1 MFSTSVVINNHLHY
15 DTSSS
20 PLSSSSSY
28 SSLDISEDDDFFSF
42 NNRSSQ
48 QLAELVPSD
57 QNNSTDCSTRSHSYK
72 HMNGQILE
80 SKLTQLMNENEIL
93 RAKIDML
100 TRKYGD
106 LNNPQDEL
114 KSVEQP
120 TVSSILDQSSRQIH
134 QSDNNSTVMLTEH
147 LASMPVKL
155 RFKVSN
161 ITGES

>member
-20 PLSSSSSY
+20 PLSSSSY
-28 SSLDISEDDDFFSF
+28 SSLDISEDDDFLSF

-57 QNNSTDCSTRSHSYK
+57 QNDFIDCSTRSRSYK

-80 SKLTQLMNENEIL
+80 SKLTQLINENEIL

-100 TRKYGD
+100 TRKYGH
-106 LNNPQDEL
+106 LNSPQDEL

>member
-20 PLSSSSSY
+20 PLSSSSY
-28 SSLDISEDDDFFSF
+28 SSLNISDDDDDFLSF

-48 QLAELVPSD
+48 QPAELVPSD
-57 QNNSTDCSTRSHSYK
+57 QNDSTDCSSRSRNYK
-72 HMNGQILE
+72 RMNGQILE
-80 SKLTQLMNENEIL
+80 SKLTQLINENEIL

-106 LNNPQDEL
+106 LNRSQDEL

-120 TVSSILDQSSRQIH
+120 TVSSILDQSSRHIH

-161 ITGES
+161 ITDKS